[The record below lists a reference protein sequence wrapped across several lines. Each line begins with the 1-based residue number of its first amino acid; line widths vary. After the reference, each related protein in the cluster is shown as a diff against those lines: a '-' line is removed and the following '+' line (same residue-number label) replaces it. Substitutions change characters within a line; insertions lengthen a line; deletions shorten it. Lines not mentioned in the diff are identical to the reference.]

1 MSRPNASYTRIF
13 HGSFQ
18 FFESSD
24 APSRLRSSILLI
36 ALRWSVRMRRPCAAC
51 GGAAQHRGAQSPA
64 SAARAKTALPEISAL
79 TDRA

>member
-1 MSRPNASYTRIF
+1 MMSRPNASYTRIF

-36 ALRWSVRMRRPCAAC
+36 ALRWSVRMPEAMAAC
-51 GGAAQHRGAQSPA
+51 GGAAQVAVARGSRHRSRR
-64 SAARAKTALPEISAL
+64 SER
-79 TDRA
+79 

>member
-1 MSRPNASYTRIF
+1 MMSRPNASYTRIF

-36 ALRWSVRMRRPCAAC
+36 ALRWSVRMPEAILKFLARLRTAA
-51 GGAAQHRGAQSPA
+51 AALIRG
-64 SAARAKTALPEISAL
+64 
-79 TDRA
+79 

>member
-1 MSRPNASYTRIF
+1 MMSRPNASYTRIF

-36 ALRWSVRMRRPCAAC
+36 ALRWSVRMPEAM
-51 GGAAQHRGAQSPA
+51 A
-64 SAARAKTALPEISAL
+64 SAALGQPGQRNSTQGAPRVSAAGDL
-79 TDRA
+79 GADRRD

>member
-1 MSRPNASYTRIF
+1 MMSRPNASYTRIF

-36 ALRWSVRMRRPCAAC
+36 ALRWSVRMPEAMAAV
-51 GGAAQHRGAQSPA
+51 AQSKSPA
-64 SAARAKTALPEISAL
+64 HLASLSPEISAL
-79 TDRA
+79 TDSD

>member
-1 MSRPNASYTRIF
+1 MMSRPNASYTRIF

-36 ALRWSVRMRRPCAAC
+36 ALRWSVRMPEAM
-51 GGAAQHRGAQSPA
+51 A
-64 SAARAKTALPEISAL
+64 SAAWPAQLDAGVHGRTSRLRRPEISAL
-79 TDRA
+79 TDRD

>member
-1 MSRPNASYTRIF
+1 MMSRPNASYTRIF

-36 ALRWSVRMRRPCAAC
+36 ALRWSVRMPEAM
-51 GGAAQHRGAQSPA
+51 A
-64 SAARAKTALPEISAL
+64 SAALGQRAQLDAAGAPRVSARR
-79 TDRA
+79 RAQR

>member
-1 MSRPNASYTRIF
+1 MMSRPNASYTRIF

-36 ALRWSVRMRRPCAAC
+36 ALRWSVRMPEAMAAC
-51 GGAAQHRGAQSPA
+51 GGAAQVAG
-64 SAARAKTALPEISAL
+64 AARVTAGRRSQ
-79 TDRA
+79 R

>member
-1 MSRPNASYTRIF
+1 MMSRPNASYTRIF

-36 ALRWSVRMRRPCAAC
+36 ALRWSVRMPEAMAAC
-51 GGAAQHRGAQSPA
+51 GGAAQVAG
-64 SAARAKTALPEISAL
+64 AARTSRDRRPEISA
-79 TDRA
+79 